1 MSVDSSSSGISRNSS
16 ALVMPNDKTRPDPS
30 RKTFRESS
38 QSRNRQD
45 LIGRELRRLFSDVVN
60 EPLPDA
66 FQELL
71 NQIDA
76 DRDGRARGEPPDED
90 PAPLTAPPTANGRQ
104 KKGRS

>member
-30 RKTFRESS
+30 RKPFRESS

-66 FQELL
+66 FQDLL
-71 NQIDA
+71 SQIDA
-76 DRDGRARGEPPDED
+76 DRDGREPPDAD
-90 PAPLTAPPTANGRQ
+90 PAPPTANGGQ
-104 KKGRS
+104 KKDRP

>member
-1 MSVDSSSSGISRNSS
+1 MSVDSSSSSSGISRNSS

-30 RKTFRESS
+30 RKPFRESS

-66 FQELL
+66 FQDLL
-71 NQIDA
+71 SQIDA
-76 DRDGRARGEPPDED
+76 ERDNRSPDEPPRKDK
-90 PAPLTAPPTANGRQ
+90 APLTANGGQ
-104 KKGRS
+104 KKDRP